1 MNSNIYLIYIEVLN
15 FEVLSPLLNNQRLGM
30 YNYQLLEELD
40 LGM

>member
-15 FEVLSPLLNNQRLGM
+15 FEVLLPLLNNQRLGM